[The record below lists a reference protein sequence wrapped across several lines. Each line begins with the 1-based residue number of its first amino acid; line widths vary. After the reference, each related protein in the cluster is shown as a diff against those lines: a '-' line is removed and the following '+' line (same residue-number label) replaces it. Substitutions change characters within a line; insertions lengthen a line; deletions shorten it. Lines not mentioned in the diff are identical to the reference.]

1 MLEALPRNPKATGKK
16 LLGTEERTG
25 VSGGPGGEE
34 EHSKTDISYTKA
46 QTLAPGRAATGSWGQ
61 TCPGLC

>member
-34 EHSKTDISYTKA
+34 EHSKTDMLLLKGSDF
-46 QTLAPGRAATGSWGQ
+46 GSWESSHWALG
-61 TCPGLC
+61 TDLSWAL

>member
-34 EHSKTDISYTKA
+34 EDSKTDK
-46 QTLAPGRAATGSWGQ
+46 LLLRGSDFESSWESSH
-61 TCPGLC
+61 